1 MKMYNHCDLCGKGG
15 YIKLTAEQSEKV
27 SQYHMGDGLVQELFP
42 ELNPCEREF
51 IKTGMCM
58 ECQKMMFGKAES
70 KLITER

>member
-15 YIKLTAEQSEKV
+15 YIKLAAEQSEKL

-42 ELNPCEREF
+42 ELNPTEHEF

-58 ECQKMMFGKAES
+58 KCQEMMFGKAES

>member
-15 YIKLTAEQSEKV
+15 YIKLTREQSDKV

-42 ELNPCEREF
+42 ELNPTEREF

-58 ECQKMMFGKAES
+58 KCQKMMFGKAES

>member
-15 YIKLTAEQSEKV
+15 YIKLTEEQSEKL

-42 ELNPCEREF
+42 ELNPTEREF

-58 ECQKMMFGKAES
+58 KCQKMMFGKAES